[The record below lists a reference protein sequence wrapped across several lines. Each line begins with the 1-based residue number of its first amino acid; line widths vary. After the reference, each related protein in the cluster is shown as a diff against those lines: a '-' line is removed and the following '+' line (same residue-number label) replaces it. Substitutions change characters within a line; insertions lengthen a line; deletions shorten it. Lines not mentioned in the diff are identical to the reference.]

1 MRKIYLILV
10 LSIFALLGGCAA
22 PKPYDYSAFNE
33 RMPRAIVVLPPIND
47 SPDVKATYG
56 VYATTTKPLAEAG
69 YYVLPVTLVDEAFRL
84 NGLQTPNDIHALSP
98 KKIKEV
104 FGADAGLYLTVK
116 EYGTKYYV
124 VGSASV
130 VTVEAKLIDL
140 ESGAQIWDGSA
151 SASSEEGKNNQG
163 GLAALLIGAL
173 LNQIVGT
180 VVDQSSNVAR
190 LTNTRLLSAE
200 TPNGILWGARSP
212 NFGKQK

>member
-47 SPDVKATYG
+47 SLDVKATYG

-69 YYVLPVTLVDEAFRL
+69 YYVLQVTLVDEAFRL

>member
-1 MRKIYLILV
+1 MKKCFLVFV
-10 LSIFALLGGCAA
+10 LSMLVLLGGCAVTQ
-22 PKPYDYSAFNE
+22 PYDYSAFKA
-33 RMPRAIVVLPPIND
+33 RMPRAIVILPPIND
-47 SPDVKATYG
+47 SLDVKATYG

-130 VTVEAKLIDL
+130 VTIEAKLIDL
-140 ESGAQIWDGSA
+140 ETGAQIWDGSA
-151 SASSEEGKNNQG
+151 TASSEEGQNNQG
-163 GLAALLIGAL
+163 GLAALLIGAIVK
-173 LNQIVGT
+173 QIAGT
-180 VVDQSSNVAR
+180 IVDQSSDVAR

-200 TPNGILWGARSP
+200 TPNGVLWGARSP